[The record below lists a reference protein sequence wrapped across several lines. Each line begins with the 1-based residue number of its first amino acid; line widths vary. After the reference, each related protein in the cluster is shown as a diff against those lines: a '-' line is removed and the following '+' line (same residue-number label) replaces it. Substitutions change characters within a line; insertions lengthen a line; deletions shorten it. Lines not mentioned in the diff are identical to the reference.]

1 MPSNACSGTA
11 SRILYWRGMPSL
23 SPSLLG
29 KGTVIGQALPRRW
42 SSAFSPAWHYQEVRW
57 SEAGELRFE
66 KPQRNRERFWI
77 MVRGPCGCVFGKRE
91 ITNLAGGHG
100 LCRSRTRIF
109 QELWVSETSGG
120 RVRPEKPFFSCVREA
135 AGARFVG
142 VGHDFWVGA
151 LDAYVWAVRD
161 TGFRSAAVVT

>member
-1 MPSNACSGTA
+1 MQLKS
-11 SRILYWRGMPSL
+11 ILNRVHEF
-23 SPSLLG
+23 
-29 KGTVIGQALPRRW
+29 KCFV
-42 SSAFSPAWHYQEVRW
+42 YQEMRW

-91 ITNLAGGHG
+91 IMNLAGGHG

-120 RVRPEKPFFSCVREA
+120 RVRPEKPFFSCVREG

-142 VGHDFWVGA
+142 VGHGFWVGA
-151 LDAYVWAVRD
+151 LDAYMLAVRA
-161 TGFRSAAVVT
+161 TEAGFRSAAVVT